1 MSTPSHLRKGA
12 CKLGAVQKGTGGLL
26 TVQAENTLVLD
37 DMLDSLIRTFESRS
51 LVLETN
57 LDKLERNHLRTT
69 TIG

>member
-12 CKLGAVQKGTGGLL
+12 CKLGAVRKGTGLL

-37 DMLDSLIRTFESRS
+37 NMLDSLLRTFESRS